1 MSLPTV
7 DAVRE
12 ALTKVNDPE
21 IRRPITELDM
31 VRSVE
36 VGEDGIVVVGIDLT
50 TAGCPLKDTST
61 RDVRAAVLEV
71 EGVAGV
77 EVAMG
82 VMSEEQRA
90 ELRTKLRGGTPEPV
104 IPFTQPGNLTR
115 VYAIT
120 SGKGGVGKS
129 SVTANLAAALA
140 AKGLKVGVV
149 DADIYGFSIPRMLG
163 VEHPP
168 TKLDDMIVPPV
179 ARDVKVISIG
189 MFAAPGTPVVWRGPM
204 LHRALQQFFG
214 DVFWGDLDIL
224 LLDLPPGTGDIAIS
238 VAQLVPNSEIIV
250 VTTPQAAASE
260 VAQRAGALAAQT
272 RQNVVGVIE
281 NMSWMETPDGGKLEL
296 FGSGGGAQVA
306 GWLSESLGYEVP
318 LLTQVPIDVRLRE
331 GADEGEPVVL
341 SHPDSPAAAA
351 LQGVADKLAA
361 RARGLVGRQLGI
373 TPTNR

>member
-1 MSLPTV
+1 MPQTT
-7 DAVRE
+7 AEIIRA
-12 ALTKVNDPE
+12 ALEQVMDPE

-36 VGEDGIVVVGIDLT
+36 FADGLATVGIDLT
-50 TAGCPLKDTST
+50 TAGCPLRGKITE
-61 RDVRAAVLEV
+61 DVQRVVGEL
-71 EGVAGV
+71 EGVSKV

-82 VMSEEQRA
+82 VMDDEQRA
-90 ELRTKLRGGTPEPV
+90 ALRTKLRGGTPEPV

-129 SVTANLAAALA
+129 SVTANLAVTLA

-168 TKLDDMIVPPV
+168 TQLGDMIVPPV
-179 ARDVKVISIG
+179 AKDVKVISIG
-189 MFAAPGTPVVWRGPM
+189 MFAAPGTPIIWRGPM

-214 DVFWGDLDIL
+214 EVFWGDLDVL

-238 VAQLVPNSEIIV
+238 VAQLIPKSEIIV
-250 VTTPQAAASE
+250 VTTPQIAAAE
-260 VAQRAGALAAQT
+260 VAQRTGVLSTQT

-281 NMSWMETPDGGKLEL
+281 NMAWMDMPDGSKFEL
-296 FGSGGGAQVA
+296 FGSGGGTEIAHQ
-306 GWLSESLGYEVP
+306 LTLDLGYEVP
-318 LLTQVPIDVRLRE
+318 VLAQIPIDVALRE
-331 GADEGEPVVL
+331 GSDQGSPVTL
-341 SHPDSPAAAA
+341 ANPDSPSAIA
-351 LQGVADKLAA
+351 LRSVADKLAA
-361 RARGLVGRQLGI
+361 RSRGLSGRQLGI
-373 TPTNR
+373 APA